1 MKSGTKSF
9 LTRVLISLIF
19 ILNGISY
26 SVPAINGFSG
36 RKEDF
41 VAVAFGVTMFVLGIM
56 GLFRVQ
62 VKACRVMSVIVCAF
76 AVYQIVVIILGGT
89 LLSTAMIPYLTL
101 ALLSWLYFDCQ

>member
-1 MKSGTKSF
+1 MKNGTKSL

-26 SVPAINGFSG
+26 LVPAIKGFSG
-36 RKEDF
+36 KTGEF
-41 VAVAFGVTMFVLGIM
+41 ITVAFGVTMFVLGIM

-76 AVYQIVVIILGGT
+76 AVYNIVVMVLGGT
-89 LLSTAMIPYLTL
+89 ILSTAMIPYLTL